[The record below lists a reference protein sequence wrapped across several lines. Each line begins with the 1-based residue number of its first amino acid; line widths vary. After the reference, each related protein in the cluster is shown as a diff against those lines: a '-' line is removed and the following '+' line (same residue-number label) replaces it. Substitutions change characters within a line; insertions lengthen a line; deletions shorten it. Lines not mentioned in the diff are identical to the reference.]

1 VFVLAFRRNTL
12 LDWSTTE
19 LEFKDLRFTVSKTQI
34 SKISHGLVVH
44 TEIQYCNMYPTM
56 MQPSGLRR
64 KKNVTLKCIV
74 IHKSSVEMGSL
85 LLGIQ
90 LVVRLSPVSSM
101 RVPICSPLSALE
113 MLPGLLRLKTTTAP
127 SKQCQMLG

>member
-1 VFVLAFRRNTL
+1 
-12 LDWSTTE
+12 
-19 LEFKDLRFTVSKTQI
+19 
-34 SKISHGLVVH
+34 
-44 TEIQYCNMYPTM
+44 M

-64 KKNVTLKCIV
+64 NKNVTLKCIL

-127 SKQCQMLG
+127 SKQCQKLGGRQHDICMKI